1 MDGADILFW
10 CVVFSIL
17 LFSMVLDLKGIFFL
31 GGTMPSHDLLVRSM
45 SPPSPPSPTY
55 SLLLSKQLYFQSD
68 LTLLRSW
75 YISGTNYSQT
85 SEHWLKLQDKNKKAG
100 LAELEADAEAKGL
113 SREEGRK
120 AFYRFRVFYIAVAE
134 FFGLNG
140 GDEWGVGHYLFK
152 AKDL

>member
-1 MDGADILFW
+1 MDGWRRISFLVCGFPSFMILKFW
-10 CVVFSIL
+10 CWIGTCRWNDALTRPPCKFLFTL
-17 LFSMVLDLKGIFFL
+17 LEQ
-31 GGTMPSHDLLVRSM
+31 
-45 SPPSPPSPTY
+45 PPP
-55 SLLLSKQLYFQSD
+55 LAQLFEQLYFQSD

-75 YISGTNYSQT
+75 YLSGINYSRT
-85 SEHWLKLQDKNKKAG
+85 SEHWLKLQDKNKKVG

-152 AKDL
+152 VKDLR